1 MKKQAVIISIVRE
14 GSDVEIEIESKEGF
28 EALDPECL
36 IASLADLTKEAA
48 GHCFSTKKSKDESID
63 ISREALKE
71 DFKKKVIDEGLKQT
85 KGEDSKEF
93 RKIKEELNEYVDSLD
108 EIPSDFDKFMKGFIH
123 FTVQKMFS

>member
-48 GHCFSTKKSKDESID
+48 GHCFSTKKSKEESID
-63 ISREALKE
+63 ISKDELKE
-71 DFKKKVIDEGLKQT
+71 EFKKKVIDEALNET
-85 KGEDSKEF
+85 KGKDDKTF
-93 RKIKEELNEYVDSLD
+93 KKIKKDLNRYVDSLD

-123 FTVQKMFS
+123 FTIERMLS